1 MVYGNLQKRASFGY
15 DGCHINT
22 RANNKAFDI
31 NSIRAGWANSRMSNF
46 KALSWGIFII
56 AFAGLVV
63 FLLPRAAEGETGTIP
78 ATVDVRN
85 SLTLTKSANLRF
97 GNVHPGETDG
107 TVVVTTSNVR
117 FAAGGARVSGK
128 DEHHHHFGRA
138 VFTIFGEP
146 NATYQIG
153 PLPTIALHDNRRDP
167 IPNVTA
173 LEVVN
178 LISFSTTIGAETFTG
193 QIGPNG
199 VDTVFVGGTLIVPT
213 GAKNGKYEGSLDISI
228 NYL

>member
-1 MVYGNLQKRASFGY
+1 MLHLFQRNQVIKGKPCHFCAITNSKRSISVLGQIFCSFGPFSK
-15 DGCHINT
+15 I
-22 RANNKAFDI
+22 
-31 NSIRAGWANSRMSNF
+31 
-46 KALSWGIFII
+46 LWGIAII
-56 AFAGLVV
+56 TLAGLGV

-85 SLTLTKSANLRF
+85 SFTLTKSANLRF

-138 VFTIFGEP
+138 AFTIFGEP
-146 NATYQIG
+146 NAIYQIE
-153 PLPTIALHDNRRDP
+153 PLPTIALHDSRKLP

-173 LEVVN
+173 LEVIN
-178 LISFSTTIGAETFTG
+178 LIAFSTTVGAETTAG

-199 VDTVFVGGTLIVPT
+199 VDTVFVGGTLTVPS
-213 GAKNGKYEGSLDISI
+213 GAKNGRYEGEVTLTIS
-228 NYL
+228 N